1 MPKTS
6 MVSIFY
12 DNNNSGYSSMKR
24 SKISHGI
31 TLVLAGAAL
40 SVGALTEASAAST
53 TMYNMDVRND
63 NLLPNGISNRVGG
76 TDGWVWGSVDNGASF
91 NWNYGTATPGF
102 AGTGAG
108 NPTPFGYIGKAH
120 LNWAVQLGGA
130 GDTAQISTAD
140 ALSHYGPTGTAQ
152 MTDVELDT
160 GAGSWQDAQEIS
172 TGWKHLTDIGL
183 IKSDV
188 TQKVTL
194 NLTRMSAPSTPFLTN
209 DNFGVTVFTGMDTN
223 ITGTYSHH
231 GGWNCPTCSTA
242 LPFNA
247 NNPFGT
253 TGLTYLTHDA
263 TVDAI
268 NGLTFTAQA
277 GQIYSIYLGGA
288 GVGVWN
294 RNVSD
299 YKLDIATSPVP
310 VPGAAWLFGSALAG
324 MIGVH
329 RRRRDLSV

>member
-1 MPKTS
+1 
-6 MVSIFY
+6 
-12 DNNNSGYSSMKR
+12 
-24 SKISHGI
+24 
-31 TLVLAGAAL
+31 
-40 SVGALTEASAAST
+40 
-53 TMYNMDVRND
+53 
-63 NLLPNGISNRVGG
+63 
-76 TDGWVWGSVDNGASF
+76 
-91 NWNYGTATPGF
+91 
-102 AGTGAG
+102 
-108 NPTPFGYIGKAH
+108 
-120 LNWAVQLGGA
+120 
-130 GDTAQISTAD
+130 
-140 ALSHYGPTGTAQ
+140 

-160 GAGSWQDAQEIS
+160 GAGSWQDAQATP

-223 ITGTYSHH
+223 TGAYSHH
-231 GGWNCPTCSTA
+231 GGWNCPTCATPT
-242 LPFNA
+242 PFTA

-253 TGLTYLTHDA
+253 TGLTYLTHDG
-263 TVDAI
+263 TVDTV

-277 GQIYSIYLGGA
+277 GQVYSIYLGGA

-310 VPGAAWLFGSALAG
+310 VPAAGWLFGSALAG
-324 MIGVH
+324 LIGAH
-329 RRRRDLSV
+329 RRKV

>member
-1 MPKTS
+1 MKKS
-6 MVSIFY
+6 QLAQAVSIAIAGVAMFA
-12 DNNNSGYSSMKR
+12 G
-24 SKISHGI
+24 
-31 TLVLAGAAL
+31 VL
-40 SVGALTEASAAST
+40 SDASAAAT
-53 TMYNMDVRND
+53 TSYNMAVRND
-63 NLLPNGISNRVGG
+63 ALLPNGISNRVGG
-76 TDGWVWGSVDNGASF
+76 TDGWVWGSTDNGASF
-91 NWNYGTATPGF
+91 NWNYSTPTPGF

-140 ALSHYGPTGTAQ
+140 ALLRYGPSGTGQ
-152 MTDVELDT
+152 ITDVEIDT
-160 GAGSWQDAQEIS
+160 GAGSWLDGQATP

-188 TQKVTL
+188 TQNVTL

-223 ITGTYSHH
+223 TGAYSHH
-231 GGWNCPTCSTA
+231 GGWNCPTCATPT
-242 LPFNA
+242 LFTA

-253 TGLTYLTHDA
+253 NGLTYLTHDG
-263 TVDAI
+263 TVDTN

-277 GQIYSIYLGGA
+277 GQVYSIYLGGA

-299 YKLDIATSPVP
+299 YQLDIATSPVP
-310 VPGAAWLFGSALAG
+310 VPAAAWLFSSALVSL
-324 MIGVH
+324 ISVH
-329 RRRRDLSV
+329 RRRKVVSI